1 MLAMKT
7 SFVGSD
13 TDIKWCVV
21 DADGKVLGRLA
32 SQIAMVLRGKHHPTF
47 TPHADMGY
55 RVAVINAEK
64 IRVTGN
70 KATDKTYF
78 RYSGYP
84 GGAKVR
90 TFEQQMQIKPAEIL
104 RHAVK
109 GMLPK
114 NRLGRKL
121 IKKLK
126 IYVGPNHPHQA
137 QRPGS
142 VRCCN
147 FLEGGSMAVEQY
159 WGTGRR
165 KTSVARV
172 RVIPDGSG
180 PIHRQ

>member
-1 MLAMKT
+1 MSTELTYCPVEGVGGKSNYESDRKSPAAARWEVVEGKIMLSMKT

-21 DADGKVLGRLA
+21 DANGKVLGRLA
-32 SQIAMVLRGKHHPTF
+32 TQIAMMLRGKHHPTF

-64 IRVTGN
+64 VVVTGN

-84 GGAKVR
+84 GGGKVR
-90 TFEQQMQIKPAEIL
+90 TFEEQMQRKPEEIL

-137 QRPGS
+137 QSPE
-142 VRCCN
+142 V
-147 FLEGGSMAVEQY
+147 LEV
-159 WGTGRR
+159 
-165 KTSVARV
+165 
-172 RVIPDGSG
+172 
-180 PIHRQ
+180 

>member
-1 MLAMKT
+1 MSTGLTYCPVGGIGGKSDDGRDRKSPAAMRWEVVEGKIMLSMKT

-21 DADGKVLGRLA
+21 DANGKVLGRLA
-32 SQIAMVLRGKHHPTF
+32 TQIAMMLRGKHHPSF

-64 IRVTGN
+64 VVVTGN

-90 TFEQQMQIKPAEIL
+90 TFEEQMQKKPEDIL

-137 QRPGS
+137 QSPE
-142 VRCCN
+142 V
-147 FLEGGSMAVEQY
+147 LDV
-159 WGTGRR
+159 
-165 KTSVARV
+165 
-172 RVIPDGSG
+172 
-180 PIHRQ
+180 

>member
-1 MLAMKT
+1 MANRTKIVIENLPLRWDVVEGKIMLSMKT

-21 DADGKVLGRLA
+21 DANGKVLGRLA
-32 SQIAMVLRGKHHPTF
+32 TQIAMVLRGKHHPTF

-64 IRVTGN
+64 VVVTGN

-84 GGAKVR
+84 GGGKVR
-90 TFEQQMQIKPAEIL
+90 TFEEQMQRKPEEIL

-137 QRPGS
+137 QRPE
-142 VRCCN
+142 V
-147 FLEGGSMAVEQY
+147 LEV
-159 WGTGRR
+159 
-165 KTSVARV
+165 
-172 RVIPDGSG
+172 
-180 PIHRQ
+180 

>member
-1 MLAMKT
+1 MSIKLTYCPIKGVGGKSDYGSNRKSSAAARWEVVEGKIMLSMKT

-21 DADGKVLGRLA
+21 DANGKVLGRLA
-32 SQIAMVLRGKHHPTF
+32 TQIAMILRGKHHPSF

-64 IRVTGN
+64 VVVTGN

-84 GGAKVR
+84 GGGKVR
-90 TFEQQMQIKPAEIL
+90 TFEEQMQRKPEEIL

-137 QRPGS
+137 QSPE
-142 VRCCN
+142 V
-147 FLEGGSMAVEQY
+147 VE
-159 WGTGRR
+159 
-165 KTSVARV
+165 V
-172 RVIPDGSG
+172 
-180 PIHRQ
+180 

>member
-1 MLAMKT
+1 MSTQLTYSPVEGIGGKSNYDSDRKSPAMVRWKVVEGKIMLSMKT

-21 DADGKVLGRLA
+21 DANGKVLGRLA
-32 SQIAMVLRGKHHPTF
+32 TQIAMMLRGKHHPSF
-47 TPHADMGY
+47 TPHADMGF

-64 IRVTGN
+64 VVVTGN

-84 GGAKVR
+84 GGGKVR
-90 TFEQQMQIKPAEIL
+90 TFEEQMQRKPEEIL

-137 QRPGS
+137 QSPE
-142 VRCCN
+142 V
-147 FLEGGSMAVEQY
+147 LEV
-159 WGTGRR
+159 
-165 KTSVARV
+165 
-172 RVIPDGSG
+172 
-180 PIHRQ
+180 

>member
-1 MLAMKT
+1 MSTERAYCPVERVGGKSDYGSIENLPLRRWWEIVEGKIMLSMKT

-21 DADGKVLGRLA
+21 DANGKVLGRLA
-32 SQIAMVLRGKHHPTF
+32 TQIAMMLRGKHHPTF

-64 IRVTGN
+64 VVVTGN

-84 GGAKVR
+84 GGGKVR
-90 TFEQQMQIKPAEIL
+90 TFEEQMQRKPEEIL

-137 QRPGS
+137 QSPE
-142 VRCCN
+142 V
-147 FLEGGSMAVEQY
+147 LEV
-159 WGTGRR
+159 
-165 KTSVARV
+165 
-172 RVIPDGSG
+172 
-180 PIHRQ
+180 